1 MALLLGLACFVGA
14 IVGLRT
20 FLGPAAISWAAGCG
34 WLALDG
40 TWLAFLGHPLTAW
53 LLTGLAALELVT
65 DKLPATPSRTIPP
78 AFGARIASGLLCGAA
93 IGADAGALW
102 PGAVAGAVG
111 AVIGTLG
118 GRTLRTRMADAFR
131 KDFPAAV
138 IEDLI
143 AIAGAAI
150 GAFALR

>member
-1 MALLLGLACFVGA
+1 VALLFSLACFLGA

-20 FLGPAAISWAAGCG
+20 FLGPAALSWAARSG

-40 TWLAFLGHPLTAW
+40 TWLALLGHSLTPW

-65 DKLPATPSRTIPP
+65 DKLPMTPSRTMPP

-93 IGADAGALW
+93 IGADAGAIW
-102 PGAVAGAVG
+102 PGAVAGGVG

-118 GRTLRTRMADAFR
+118 GRAMRARMADAFR

-143 AIAGAAI
+143 AIAGAAFS
-150 GAFALR
+150 AFALR